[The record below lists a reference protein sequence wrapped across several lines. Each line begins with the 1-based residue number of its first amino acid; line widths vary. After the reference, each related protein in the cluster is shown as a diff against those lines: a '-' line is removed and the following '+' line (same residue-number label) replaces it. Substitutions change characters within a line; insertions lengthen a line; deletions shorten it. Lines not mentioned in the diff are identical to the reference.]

1 MTVTALSDLKP
12 SNGLF
17 SLDPKELG
25 QQNCYKLLIGSVLP
39 RPIAFVS
46 TISKEGVTNIAPFS
60 FFNAVASNPPTVL
73 FTTTR
78 RGSDGE
84 KKDTLLN
91 IEATGEFVV
100 NVVTEEIVQQMNQ
113 TSAEY
118 GRGISEFTATGLTP
132 IESDL
137 VKAPRLKESP
147 INMECK
153 LHQIVNI
160 GDGGLGSGN
169 IIIGEVVRFHLQER
183 VFQGGHVLVDE
194 LKPVA
199 RLAGSTYCPVRE
211 VFSLA
216 RPTIPET

>member
-1 MTVTALSDLKP
+1 MIPLSDIAP
-12 SNGLF
+12 ENGLY
-17 SLDPKELG
+17 SLNPADLG

-46 TISKEGVTNIAPFS
+46 TVSADGIPNLAPFS
-60 FFNAVASNPPTVL
+60 FFNAVASNPPSVL

-78 RGSDGE
+78 RGSDGQ

-100 NVVTEEIVQQMNQ
+100 NVVTEEIVEQMNQ

-132 IESDL
+132 IPSDI
-137 VKAPRLKESP
+137 VKAPRVKESP

-153 LHQIVNI
+153 LLQIVEV
-160 GDGGLGSGN
+160 GDGSLGSGN
-169 IIIGEVVRFHLQER
+169 IIIGEVVRFHLAER
-183 VFQGGHVLVDE
+183 VFQNGHVLVEE

-199 RLAGSTYCPVRE
+199 RLAGSGYCPVRE

-216 RPTIPET
+216 RPVIPETD